1 MLPSAFL
8 KAIRQLG
15 DAKFKRTLLI
25 GVGAAALVQILLGVL
40 LWKSVGQVKLLDWDW
55 ANTLI
60 GFLGGFAAHA
70 LLILT
75 FPAISTTVMSVWLD
89 DVAMAVEATHYPNLP
104 APRQQAMTGQ
114 VAAGARFA
122 FVTIGLNLMVLPL
135 YLIPG
140 LNLIIYYLLNGY
152 LFGREYA
159 ELVLLR
165 RLNDQE
171 TKDMRRANRW
181 AFFTAGALIAF
192 LFSIPLLNLAAPVL
206 GAAIMTHVAESLRRR
221 RQAV

>member
-1 MLPSAFL
+1 MLSAAFL
-8 KAIRQLG
+8 KSLRQMG
-15 DAKFKRTLLI
+15 DAKFKRTLFI
-25 GVGAAALVQILLGVL
+25 GVGAAALVQILLGIL
-40 LWKSVGQVKLLDWDW
+40 LWKSVGQIKLLDWDW
-55 ANTLI
+55 ANTI
-60 GFLGGFAAHA
+60 VGFLGGFAAHA

-75 FPAISTTVMSVWLD
+75 FPAISTTVMSIWLD
-89 DVAMAVEATHYPNLP
+89 DVAMAVEDVHYPQLP
-104 APRQQAMTGQ
+104 APRQQALAGQ
-114 VAAGARFA
+114 VTAGARFA

-165 RLNDQE
+165 RLDNQE
-171 TKDMRRANRW
+171 TKAMRQANRGL
-181 AFFTAGALIAF
+181 FFFAGALIAF

-206 GAAIMTHVAESLRRR
+206 GTAIMTHVAESLRRR